1 MDAFHRPG
9 YYRDREFAYGSSH
22 QNRRILYAIW
32 HIQVVKLGSC
42 KMKVPVN
49 SPRRLPDSAMRR
61 IVLTIAGVLLLTSA
75 AIRAESL
82 AWTRAHELY
91 QRTDYAGSLKELLGT
106 KERDAAVELLLGQ
119 DYFGLAEYKQATE
132 SLEKAVALAPNN
144 AEAFLWLGRAYGRRA
159 ETSNPFSAP
168 GYASKARQMFERAVA
183 LDPTNR
189 EAVGDL
195 FDYYLGA
202 PGFLGGGENKAEALA
217 SRVAQHDP
225 AEGHYYQAQLDDRRK
240 QYDSA
245 EKHLRAALELAPR
258 QVGRIIPLA
267 RYLSAHGR
275 IKESDA
281 LFEQAE
287 RIAPGDPGVI
297 YERASAYVKS
307 GRNLDE
313 ARKLLHRY
321 LESPIT
327 PSDPPKSEAQSLLR
341 KIGA

>member
-1 MDAFHRPG
+1 MRP
-9 YYRDREFAYGSSH
+9 
-22 QNRRILYAIW
+22 
-32 HIQVVKLGSC
+32 
-42 KMKVPVN
+42 
-49 SPRRLPDSAMRR
+49 
-61 IVLTIAGVLLLTSA
+61 IVFTIAGLVLLTSVA
-75 AIRAESL
+75 SPAESL

-91 QRTDYAGSLKELLGT
+91 QRTDYAGSLKELLRT
-106 KERDAAVELLLGQ
+106 SDRDAAVYLLMGQ
-119 DYFGLAEYKQATE
+119 DYFGLAEYKQATD
-132 SLEKAVALAPNN
+132 SLEKAVALAPAN
-144 AEAFLWLGRAYGRRA
+144 AECALWLGRAYGRRA

-168 GYASKARQMFERAVA
+168 GFASKARQMFERAVA
-183 LDPTNR
+183 LDPANR

-202 PGFLGGGENKAEALA
+202 PGFLGGGESKAESLA
-217 SRVAQHDP
+217 ARVAQHDP
-225 AEGHYYQAQLDDRRK
+225 AEGHYYQAQLDDHRK
-240 QYDSA
+240 QYDAA

-267 RYLSAHGR
+267 RYLSAHGHL
-275 IKESDA
+275 KESDA

-287 RIAPGDPGVI
+287 RIAPEDPCVI

-321 LESPIT
+321 LQSPIT
-327 PSDPPKSEAQSLLR
+327 PNDPPKSDAQNLLR

>member
-1 MDAFHRPG
+1 
-9 YYRDREFAYGSSH
+9 
-22 QNRRILYAIW
+22 
-32 HIQVVKLGSC
+32 
-42 KMKVPVN
+42 MKEPVN
-49 SPRRLPDSAMRR
+49 LPRRLPASAMRR
-61 IVLTIAGVLLLTSA
+61 IVLTITGFLLLTSLA
-75 AIRAESL
+75 SAAESL

-91 QRTDYAGSLKELLGT
+91 QRTDYGGSLRELLST
-106 KERDAAVELLLGQ
+106 SERDAAVHLLMGQ
-119 DYFGLAEYKQATE
+119 DYFGLAQYKQATD

-144 AEAFLWLGRAYGRRA
+144 AECFLWLGRAYGRRA

-168 GYASKARQMFERAVA
+168 GFASKARQMFERAVA
-183 LDPTNR
+183 LDPANR
-189 EAVGDL
+189 EALGDL

-202 PGFLGGGENKAEALA
+202 PGFLGGGENRAEALA
-217 SRVAQHDP
+217 AKVAQRDP
-225 AEGHYYQAQLDDRRK
+225 AEGHFYQAQLDDHRK
-240 QYDSA
+240 EYDSA

-275 IKESDA
+275 AKESDA
-281 LFEQAE
+281 LFDQAE
-287 RIAPGDPGVI
+287 RIAPGDPRVI

-313 ARKLLHRY
+313 ARKLLQRY
-321 LESPIT
+321 LQAPIT